1 MNTKDLKKYLE
12 NFLIVFLI
20 YLFDRLSKIYVI
32 NLSNKIV
39 GSEIYYSKF
48 LNINLIWNEG
58 IAFGLFSFD
67 EKYFY
72 NILTIIIFI
81 IIITICFMLNNTSI
95 FKKYSLLMILGG
107 ALGNFS
113 DRVFYKAV
121 PDFIDLHY
129 ENFHWF
135 IFNIADIF
143 ISIGVISLI
152 ILELFDT
159 NKKTCYEI
167 FLYNFFFNNFA
178 FCLIL
183 WIGQKSFHK

>member
-1 MNTKDLKKYLE
+1 
-12 NFLIVFLI
+12 
-20 YLFDRLSKIYVI
+20 
-32 NLSNKIV
+32 
-39 GSEIYYSKF
+39 
-48 LNINLIWNEG
+48 
-58 IAFGLFSFD
+58 
-67 EKYFY
+67 
-72 NILTIIIFI
+72 
-81 IIITICFMLNNTSI
+81 MLNNTSI

-159 NKKTCYEI
+159 NKKD
-167 FLYNFFFNNFA
+167 L
-178 FCLIL
+178 L
-183 WIGQKSFHK
+183 

>member
-1 MNTKDLKKYLE
+1 
-12 NFLIVFLI
+12 
-20 YLFDRLSKIYVI
+20 
-32 NLSNKIV
+32 
-39 GSEIYYSKF
+39 
-48 LNINLIWNEG
+48 
-58 IAFGLFSFD
+58 
-67 EKYFY
+67 
-72 NILTIIIFI
+72 
-81 IIITICFMLNNTSI
+81 MLNNTSI

-152 ILELFDT
+152 IIELFDT
-159 NKKTCYEI
+159 NKKD
-167 FLYNFFFNNFA
+167 L
-178 FCLIL
+178 L
-183 WIGQKSFHK
+183 

>member
-1 MNTKDLKKYLE
+1 MNRKYLV
-12 NFLIVFLI
+12 NFFIVFFI
-20 YLFDRLSKIYVI
+20 FLFDRLSKIYI
-32 NLSNKIV
+32 IHLDNKIV

-48 LNINLIWNEG
+48 ININLIWNEG

-72 NILTIIIFI
+72 NILTIIIFVI
-81 IIITICFMLNNTSI
+81 IIVICFMLNNI
-95 FKKYSLLMILGG
+95 GGFRKYSLLMILGG

-113 DRVFYKAV
+113 DRIFYKAV

-143 ISIGVISLI
+143 ITIGVISLI
-152 ILELFDT
+152 IIELFDT
-159 NKKTCYEI
+159 NKKN
-167 FLYNFFFNNFA
+167 L
-178 FCLIL
+178 
-183 WIGQKSFHK
+183 S

>member
-159 NKKTCYEI
+159 NKKD
-167 FLYNFFFNNFA
+167 L
-178 FCLIL
+178 L
-183 WIGQKSFHK
+183 

>member
-67 EKYFY
+67 EKYF
-72 NILTIIIFI
+72 
-81 IIITICFMLNNTSI
+81 
-95 FKKYSLLMILGG
+95 
-107 ALGNFS
+107 
-113 DRVFYKAV
+113 
-121 PDFIDLHY
+121 
-129 ENFHWF
+129 
-135 IFNIADIF
+135 
-143 ISIGVISLI
+143 
-152 ILELFDT
+152 
-159 NKKTCYEI
+159 
-167 FLYNFFFNNFA
+167 
-178 FCLIL
+178 
-183 WIGQKSFHK
+183 

>member
-1 MNTKDLKKYLE
+1 MNAKDLKKYFE

-20 YLFDRLSKIYVI
+20 YLVDRLSKIYVI
-32 NLSNKIV
+32 HLSNKIA

-48 LNINLIWNEG
+48 LNINLIWNKG

-152 ILELFDT
+152 IIELFDT
-159 NKKTCYEI
+159 NKKD
-167 FLYNFFFNNFA
+167 L
-178 FCLIL
+178 L
-183 WIGQKSFHK
+183 

>member
-1 MNTKDLKKYLE
+1 MILKNLNKNFFS
-12 NFLIVFLI
+12 NFLIVLSIFI
-20 YLFDRLSKIYVI
+20 FDRFFKIYVI
-32 NLSNKIV
+32 YLDKKFF
-39 GSEIYYSKF
+39 GSEIYSSKY

-58 IAFGLFSFD
+58 IAFGLLSFD

-72 NILTIIIFI
+72 NILTIIIFSI
-81 IIITICFMLNNTSI
+81 IIIICFMLNNTSG
-95 FKKYSLLMILGG
+95 FRKYSLLMILGG

-152 ILELFDT
+152 IIELFDT
-159 NKKTCYEI
+159 NKKD
-167 FLYNFFFNNFA
+167 L
-178 FCLIL
+178 L
-183 WIGQKSFHK
+183 

>member
-1 MNTKDLKKYLE
+1 MNTKDLKKYLK

-72 NILTIIIFI
+72 NILKIIIFI
-81 IIITICFMLNNTSI
+81 IIITICFMLNNTSSS
-95 FKKYSLLMILGG
+95 KKYSLLLILGG

-135 IFNIADIF
+135 IFNIADVF

-152 ILELFDT
+152 IIELFDT
-159 NKKTCYEI
+159 NKKD
-167 FLYNFFFNNFA
+167 L
-178 FCLIL
+178 L
-183 WIGQKSFHK
+183 